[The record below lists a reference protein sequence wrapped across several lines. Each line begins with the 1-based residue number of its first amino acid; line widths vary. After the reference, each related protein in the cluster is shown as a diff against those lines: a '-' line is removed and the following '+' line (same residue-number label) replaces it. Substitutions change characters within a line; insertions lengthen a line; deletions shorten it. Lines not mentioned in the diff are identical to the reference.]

1 MEAAEPLSSS
11 GPEGRELERAGE
23 ALYAVTFK
31 VKDVQKAAD
40 FLRSKNVRFE
50 SKDAETIVL
59 DREDAMGAVLGFT
72 QRRLP
77 NDLRE

>member
-11 GPEGRELERAGE
+11 GPEGRELDRAGE

-31 VKDVQKAAD
+31 VKDIRKAAD
-40 FLRSKNVRFE
+40 FLRSKNVRLEFE
-50 SKDAETIVL
+50 DAETMVL
-59 DREDAMGAVLGFT
+59 YREDAMGAVLGFT